1 MWDPQSGN
9 FSPCRT
15 QHKKQ
20 AVGSSQ
26 LCVVTEWD
34 ITLDLAGTQDTFW
47 RRRTL
52 YWALQQGG
60 TDHTKGVF

>member
-9 FSPCRT
+9 FSPCRI

-34 ITLDLAGTQDTFW
+34 ITLDLAGTQDTF
-47 RRRTL
+47 L
-52 YWALQQGG
+52 EEVNSILG
-60 TDHTKGVF
+60 TPARWH